1 MIGLWYNSNRVNLY
15 SKLKQG
21 YMTKRLFIAL
31 LVLGIAFGFGAYNLN
46 AVRANSMVSVD
57 DLSSGDLIRGET
69 FPAVYYFSVDGTR
82 YVFPNDKAYFTWYDN
97 FDDIKWVSDADLTK
111 IQIGGN
117 VTYKPGSRMVKVNSA
132 PDTYVI
138 NKKGS
143 LSHVGSESAA
153 VALYGSD
160 WNTQID
166 DIPDGFWT
174 NYTKDGPEVNS
185 ADDYD
190 MEAVAAASPTI
201 NTDKELVAP
210 ADIDVSSAGYS
221 DLEVTISAGSNVR
234 WHNLDSESHTVTSD
248 DLTWGSGTMAESV
261 KYIKKFEE
269 AGTYTYFDSY
279 DPSNTG
285 AIIVE

>member
-1 MIGLWYNSNRVNLY
+1 
-15 SKLKQG
+15 
-21 YMTKRLFIAL
+21 MTKRLFIAL

-57 DLSSGDLIRGET
+57 SLSSGDLIRGET
-69 FPAVYYFSVDGTR
+69 FPAVYYYSVDGTR

-97 FDDIKWVSDADLTK
+97 FDDVKWVSDADLTT

-138 NKKGS
+138 DKGGS
-143 LSHVGSESAA
+143 LHHVGSESAA

-160 WNTQID
+160 WNTHID
-166 DIPDGFWT
+166 DIPDGFWA
-174 NYTKDGPEVNS
+174 NYSVSGQTVNS
-185 ADDYD
+185 TADYN
-190 MEAVAAASPTI
+190 MEAVATASPTI
-201 NTDKELVAP
+201 NTDKSLVAP

-221 DLEVTISAGSNVR
+221 DIEVTISAGSNVR
-234 WHNLDSESHTVTSD
+234 WDNLDSESHTVTSD
-248 DLTWGSGTMAESV
+248 DLTWGSGTMAEGV
-261 KYIKKFEE
+261 KYIKRFNE

-285 AIIVE
+285 TIIVE